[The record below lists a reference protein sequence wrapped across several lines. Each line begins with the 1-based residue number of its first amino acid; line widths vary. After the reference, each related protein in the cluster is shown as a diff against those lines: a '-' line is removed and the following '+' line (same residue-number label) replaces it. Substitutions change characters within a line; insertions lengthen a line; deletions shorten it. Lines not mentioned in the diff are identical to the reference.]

1 MITPWSFLFP
11 LLDHWFI
18 IKGSGSRTARW
29 RDVQGKVWGKGAELP
44 YPLQASDV
52 PWISPH
58 VHQLSSSPLDFSE
71 KYLKYWKNTFV
82 SLLMETQISFISP
95 LVYSIPKEKCRSLNS
110 MMKMLHFSKSLIQ
123 GQNNIVS
130 WGPSRDLSEDPMK

>member
-1 MITPWSFLFP
+1 MITPIFFVSSTRSLVYYKRIWLQDSQME
-11 LLDHWFI
+11 
-18 IKGSGSRTARW
+18 RCTR
-29 RDVQGKVWGKGAELP
+29 QGVGKGCRAP
-44 YPLQASDV
+44 ISSPV

-58 VHQLSSSPLDFSE
+58 VHQLSSSPLDFSD
-71 KYLKYWKNTFV
+71 KYLKYWKSIFV
-82 SLLMETQISFISP
+82 LLMETQISFISP